1 MNNYLKHFS
10 VAVLITALV
19 CIFLSSCSKE
29 KMNSTTSYSGT
40 EGTLFRQYKAMY
52 TIQIKGQEVY
62 LYRGSSASG
71 QRWDM
76 EKVGQQYQSKDPRY
90 KDTYYFRYEDGIKKI
105 NLRFGENTFFYGE
118 KVQ

>member
-1 MNNYLKHFS
+1 MNTYLKTIIK
-10 VAVLITALV
+10 VAVLVSFIAL
-19 CIFLSSCSKE
+19 ILSSCSKE
-29 KMNSTTSYSGT
+29 NMNSTTSYSGT
-40 EGTLFRQYKAMY
+40 EGTLFRQYRAMY

-90 KDTYYFRYEDGIKKI
+90 KDTYYFRYEDGINKI

-118 KVQ
+118 KVK